1 MPAGIRSG
9 RASVDGP
16 MIDLPEDLQ
25 LLQRTARQLVE
36 EKLLPRER
44 EIEDREEIPREV
56 LAEIAAM
63 GFFGIGFPEEVGG
76 QGFGKLGYV
85 VMVEQLARANA
96 ALWNVVGGSVGLCA
110 TAISLGGDDDQK
122 SRYLPGLLR
131 GERIGAYA
139 LSEPAA
145 GSDAGSLRTRAR
157 GDGDAYVIDGAKTF
171 ITNAPIA
178 DLFVVFANVDPA
190 AGSKGITAFV
200 VERDAPGLRVG
211 PNDEKMGLHGSTTAQ
226 ISFDGMRV
234 PAGQRLGEEGRGFP
248 LALRTLDHGRLGLA
262 ASSVG
267 AAQRL
272 LEASVEYARTRQQFG
287 RPIAAN
293 QAIQWMIADGATEI
307 HAARLMVYDAA
318 ARVDRG
324 ERITQRAAMAK
335 LFATEMLGRVADSA
349 VQIHGGMGYMRELW
363 IERAY
368 RDARIARIY
377 EGTSEIQR
385 SVIAQHLLEDR

>member
-1 MPAGIRSG
+1 MTVSTPSG
-9 RASVDGP
+9 PITAAL
-16 MIDLPEDLQ
+16 DLPEELV
-25 LLQRTARQLVE
+25 LLQRTVRHFVE
-36 EKLLPRER
+36 EKLQPHER
-44 EIEDREEIPREV
+44 EIEERNEIPRALIDEM
-56 LAEIAAM
+56 AAI
-63 GFFGIGFPEEVGG
+63 GLFGIGFPAEAGG
-76 QGFGKLGYV
+76 HGFGKLGYC
-85 VMVEQLARANA
+85 VMVEQLARTNA
-96 ALWNVVGGSVGLCA
+96 AIWNVLGGSVGLCA
-110 TAISLGGDDDQK
+110 TAIALGGDEVQK
-122 SRYLPGLLR
+122 ERLLPDLLSAR
-131 GERIGAYA
+131 RIGAYA
-139 LSEPAA
+139 LSEPGA
-145 GSDAGSLRTRAR
+145 GSDAGALRTHAR
-157 GDGDAYVIDGAKTF
+157 REGDEYVISGAKTF

-178 DLFVVFANVDPA
+178 DVFVVFATLDPD

-200 VERDAPGLRVG
+200 VDRATRGFEVG
-211 PNDEKMGLHGSTTAQ
+211 PNEAKMGLHGSTTAQ
-226 ISFDGMRV
+226 VFFNDIRV
-234 PAGQRLGEEGRGFP
+234 SADRRLGEEGRGFP

-272 LEASVEYARTRQQFG
+272 LEASIAQARSRVQFG

-318 ARVDRG
+318 ARLDRG

-335 LFATEMLGRVADSA
+335 LFATEMLGRVADNA
-349 VQIHGGMGYMRELW
+349 VQIHGGMGYMSELW

-385 SVIAQHLLEDR
+385 SVIAQALLDER